1 MEQEERE
8 RLYQLSTPLLADACM
23 RLGIPV
29 RCAPSTLQA
38 LEADMHC
45 AGRVCPVRHAGS
57 VDIFFEALEDAQ
69 PGDVLVIDNGGRTDH
84 ACVGDLVAREV
95 QAAGLAGIVIWG
107 LHRDTWQIHEI
118 GLPFFSQGHIPTGP
132 VKLDRRPAADALAW
146 ARVGDWIV
154 GKNDIVAA
162 DRDGV
167 IFLPSDDL
175 AAIIEAGEAIKAA
188 EERQAEL
195 LKEGK
200 SLREQL
206 KFKEYLAQHSVTPSY
221 TFRDHLRQIGGAIDQ

>member
-1 MEQEERE
+1 MEQNE

-29 RCAPSTLQA
+29 RCAPSNLQA
-38 LEADMHC
+38 LEPDMHC
-45 AGRVCPVRHAGS
+45 VGRVCPVRHAGS
-57 VDIFFEALEDAQ
+57 VDIFFAALEEAQ

-95 QAAGLAGIVIWG
+95 QAAGLAGIIIWG
-107 LHRDTWQIHEI
+107 LHRDTRQNHET
-118 GLPFFSQGHIPTGP
+118 GVPFFSQGHIPTGP
-132 VKLDRRPAADALAW
+132 VRLDRRPAADALAW

-154 GKNDIVAA
+154 GKSDIVAG

-167 IFLPSDDL
+167 IFLPSDHLTD
-175 AAIIEAGEAIKAA
+175 IIEAGEAIKAA
-188 EERQAEL
+188 EERQAKL

-200 SLREQL
+200 SLRDQL
-206 KFKEYLAQHSVTPSY
+206 HFKEYLAQHSVTPSY
-221 TFRDHLRQIGGAIDQ
+221 SFRDHLRKIGGAIEQ

>member
-1 MEQEERE
+1 M
-8 RLYQLSTPLLADACM
+8 
-23 RLGIPV
+23 
-29 RCAPSTLQA
+29 
-38 LEADMHC
+38 
-45 AGRVCPVRHAGS
+45 
-57 VDIFFEALEDAQ
+57 EDAQ

-221 TFRDHLRQIGGAIDQ
+221 TFRDHLRQIGGAIEQ